1 MCYGH
6 YTMTPLFSLFSFEG
20 RIGRGKYCI
29 SLLVIFVVRLV
40 TLFFLKGSNGIAGFL
55 ALLITPFLIWFY
67 LANGSKRCHD
77 RGNSGF
83 YLLIPFYPLF
93 LAFAAGDVGV
103 NWYGPNPDKSGAK

>member
-1 MCYGH
+1 MSS
-6 YTMTPLFSLFSFEG
+6 LSSLFSFEG
-20 RIGRGKYCI
+20 RIGRGKYNI

-40 TLFFLKGSNGIAGFL
+40 TLVLLKESHGIAGFL
-55 ALLITPFLIWFY
+55 ALLITPFLIWFS

-93 LAFAAGDVGV
+93 LAFGAGDVGV
-103 NWYGPNPDKSGAK
+103 NWYGPNPDKGSTK